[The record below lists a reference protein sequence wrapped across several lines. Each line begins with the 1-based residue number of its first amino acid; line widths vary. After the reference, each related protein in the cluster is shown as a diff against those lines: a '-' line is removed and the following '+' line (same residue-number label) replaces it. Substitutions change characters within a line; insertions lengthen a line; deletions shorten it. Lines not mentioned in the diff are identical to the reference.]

1 MGRYGEVKSVY
12 LGKFKRRVHH
22 TCHHNVIVYQQTGNR
37 AILRRES
44 TAYLLHDAYTGT
56 PPLALHTAAR
66 DQFTNTSPSTLHT
79 HLRLRLTV
87 THKHTITIIIISV
100 QHRCCLRQQ
109 ATVSCEERRVTL
121 QRGRWRERVTA
132 YATGWKG
139 KDPYGKG
146 ACGTEV
152 RTQDTYACVCVGCI
166 RTHCASVAPALPTM
180 RAGHALVLVCER
192 DWKPHASALS
202 L

>member
-44 TAYLLHDAYTGT
+44 TACLLHDAYTGT
-56 PPLALHTAAR
+56 PPLALHTGPRA
-66 DQFTNTSPSTLHT
+66 TNTSPSTLHT

-100 QHRCCLRQQ
+100 QHREPLPPPVYHHT
-109 ATVSCEERRVTL
+109 ALSPLPER
-121 QRGRWRERVTA
+121 
-132 YATGWKG
+132 
-139 KDPYGKG
+139 
-146 ACGTEV
+146 ACK
-152 RTQDTYACVCVGCI
+152 RT
-166 RTHCASVAPALPTM
+166 
-180 RAGHALVLVCER
+180 
-192 DWKPHASALS
+192 SALQFAHKRS
-202 L
+202 REVFD